1 MLCFGSPLAKQ
12 NNELLKRNYV
22 EYVLLVK
29 WMKPVRGNHISV
41 DVSIAR
47 SRTEGREGRFIQGSA
62 SFITPVIVLER
73 SCKVTKL
80 KPLFKLE
87 IKAAVLTNSCK
98 LKTTI
103 PSRNETRYISD
114 LLRRKGG
121 NIQWR
126 GVRFTHY
133 PVPLS
138 HKGKVRKWE
147 DELKWTGK
155 LSSVKPLS

>member
-22 EYVLLVK
+22 EYVLLEK
-29 WMKPVRGNHISV
+29 WMKPVQGNHISV

-47 SRTEGREGRFIQGSA
+47 SRTEGREGRFTQGSA

-103 PSRNETRYISD
+103 PSRNETRYIYQTSWEGKEVTSSGGELD
-114 LLRRKGG
+114 LLIILFPSPIKG
-121 NIQWR
+121 R
-126 GVRFTHY
+126 
-133 PVPLS
+133 
-138 HKGKVRKWE
+138 WE
-147 DELKWTGK
+147 NERMSWNGQEN
-155 LSSVKPLS
+155 